1 MVVRWMHWVVVE
13 VVTMVESMAV
23 LMAVGWVMSE
33 GQGEV
38 MWALVCWW
46 LVVSGS
52 GIMVVVF
59 LPRIYF
65 IVQKV
70 LFNGLLTS
78 L

>member
-1 MVVRWMHWVVVE
+1 MHWVVVE